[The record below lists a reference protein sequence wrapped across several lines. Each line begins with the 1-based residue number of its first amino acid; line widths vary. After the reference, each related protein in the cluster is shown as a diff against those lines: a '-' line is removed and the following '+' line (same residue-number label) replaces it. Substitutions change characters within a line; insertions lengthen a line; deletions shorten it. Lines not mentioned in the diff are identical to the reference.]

1 MTKAKL
7 IPTLQEKSKKELE
20 KLGVKFEDVKIL
32 ALVGN
37 MWECLQEGKSDIEIH
52 LIDNQ
57 VKLVKSL

>member
-20 KLGVKFEDVKIL
+20 KLDVKFEDVKIL

-37 MWECLQEGKSDIEIH
+37 MWECLQAGKSEVEIH
-52 LIDNQ
+52 LINNQ
-57 VKLVKSL
+57 IKLVKPL